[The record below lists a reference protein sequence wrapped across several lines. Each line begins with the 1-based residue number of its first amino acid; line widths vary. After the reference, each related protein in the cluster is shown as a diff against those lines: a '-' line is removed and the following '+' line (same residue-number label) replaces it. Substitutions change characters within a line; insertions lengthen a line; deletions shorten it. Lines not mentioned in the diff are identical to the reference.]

1 MNIKNYIVIIY
12 VKIKL
17 EEDTSKKKTEHISLT
32 NLIRKKNNHR
42 NEIKEEVNHIR
53 NQLEKKLDEMNRIK
67 ADLLYKTKREYEEMI
82 RRLENEMQLNH
93 RSFSS
98 REETRI
104 LHDIT
109 SLKHGM
115 KLLDIYDEQ
124 KICYDNY
131 KMQLTAKKEEQ
142 DVIHI

>member
-1 MNIKNYIVIIY
+1 MK
-12 VKIKL
+12 
-17 EEDTSKKKTEHISLT
+17 EEALQKKSEHVSLT
-32 NLIRKKNNHR
+32 NFIKKNIKYR
-42 NEIKEEVNHIR
+42 NEIKEEFIHTR
-53 NQLEKKLDEMNRIK
+53 NQLEKKHDEMNRIK

-131 KMQLTAKKEEQ
+131 KMQLTTKKEEQ